1 VPNQRIRI
9 LVVEDSEP
17 DYDLLLLTLR
27 RQGLDVEC
35 ERVED
40 EPQMRQ
46 ALSSREWDAVISDHN
61 LPRFSSSAA
70 LQTLQ
75 SFDLVIPFIIVSGEI
90 GEEAAVEAMRNGAD
104 DYVIKGRWARLVP
117 ALRRA
122 LDAAELR
129 REKQAAERALHE
141 SEEQL
146 HDLASHLQTNIDMER
161 TAIARE
167 IHDDVGGSLTALK
180 FDLAWLERNS
190 GDTATIERVK
200 AAIETLNHAMTSS
213 QRIMR
218 NLRPAVLDQGIIPAL
233 EWHVT
238 QFGRRTGLATR
249 FTSNTDDLVVDSSIA
264 MTLYRV
270 CQESL
275 TNIAKHAEASEVKV
289 DLFYGAETLS
299 LEISDNGK
307 GFSSDDLKKP
317 TSFGLRGL
325 QERARKV
332 DGWIELSAA
341 NGRTTVMLTIPFG
354 SNNAFSDAPAG
365 NSPQ

>member
-1 VPNQRIRI
+1 MPNAPIRI

-17 DYDLLLLTLR
+17 DYELLCLTLR
-27 RQGLDVEC
+27 RQGLEVEA

-40 EPQMRQ
+40 EAQMRQ
-46 ALSSREWDAVISDHN
+46 ALASKPWDAVISDHN

-75 SFDLVIPFIIVSGEI
+75 SYGLLIPFIIVSGEI
-90 GEEAAVEAMRNGAD
+90 GEEAAVDAMRNGAD
-104 DYVIKGRWARLVP
+104 DYIIKGRWARLVP
-117 ALRRA
+117 ALQRA
-122 LDAAELR
+122 LDAAALR
-129 REKQAAERALHE
+129 REKRDAERALHN

-146 HDLASHLQTNIDMER
+146 HELAQHLQTNIDMER

-190 GDTATIERVK
+190 GDAALIERVK
-200 AAIETLNHAMTSS
+200 AAIETLNHAMASS

-233 EWHVT
+233 EWHVS
-238 QFGRRTGLATR
+238 QFGRRTGLSAR
-249 FTSNTDDLVVDSSIA
+249 FTSNVDELHVDGDVA

-270 CQESL
+270 CQEAL
-275 TNIAKHAEASEVKV
+275 TNVAKHAHASEVSV
-289 DLFYGAETLS
+289 DLFFGSDTLS
-299 LEISDNGK
+299 LEITDNGT
-307 GFSSDDLKKP
+307 GFAPQDLEKP

-325 QERARKV
+325 RERARKV
-332 DGWIELSAA
+332 NGWIELSAA
-341 NGRTTVMLTIPFG
+341 SGRTTVMLTIPFDSG
-354 SNNAFSDAPAG
+354 GGASAFG
-365 NSPQ
+365 GPQ